1 MANKYTNR
9 ELLDYKFNENDYE
22 DVSLAKQTAN
32 DALTKYN
39 SVGDW
44 KYGKEDQYSKALD
57 ALTNRKAF
65 SYDLNGDA
73 LYQQYKDNY
82 IQQGKMAMQDAM
94 GQAAAMTGGYG
105 NSYAATVGNQAYQ
118 GYLQGLNDKVPEL
131 YQLAMQ
137 RYNMEGD
144 NLKAAYDVLK
154 GDRDSDYGMF
164 MDNKTMLQNDVQLY
178 NNLYDAAYTREQTN
192 YNNTLSSNNDNYW
205 NEYNTGYKAEQ
216 DSIANKLAQDQ
227 LKLQQDEFAWNK
239 SQSNIAAK
247 YANYINPD
255 DIEVDE
261 NGNIVSVKG
270 FNIAGSS
277 DGDTSV
283 GTLASGAE
291 VTGFRSVNG
300 DNFKVKVGDETVT
313 VENKGKV
320 DDTDIV
326 NRLNRVEAGNNQ
338 IINLG
343 GDLYVKHAGGY
354 YKVGATNGLF
364 GIGETKGYSNLLG
377 KLG

>member
-164 MDNKTMLQNDVQLY
+164 MDNKTMLQNDVQLLS
-178 NNLYDAAYTREQTN
+178 NLYDAAYKREQTN

-216 DSIANKLAQDQ
+216 DSIANQLAQDQ
-227 LKLQQDEFAWNK
+227 YKLSERSVNAQEEANRLAKQQAEN
-239 SQSNIAAK
+239 
-247 YANYINPD
+247 
-255 DIEVDE
+255 EVDYSQITKFQNAIVDE
-261 NGNIVSVKG
+261 DKLEKITVGSRGNTGNGGYRYGGKRYATYQDYVKAQLNEHYSKFG
-270 FNIAGSS
+270 TINA
-277 DGDTSV
+277 
-283 GTLASGAE
+283 GTLAYLLD
-291 VTGFRSVNG
+291 F
-300 DNFKVKVGDETVT
+300 
-313 VENKGKV
+313 
-320 DDTDIV
+320 
-326 NRLNRVEAGNNQ
+326 
-338 IINLG
+338 
-343 GDLYVKHAGGY
+343 Y
-354 YKVGATNGLF
+354 
-364 GIGETKGYSNLLG
+364 GIE
-377 KLG
+377 